1 MISNINLLLVG
12 NSRFHWAEY
21 TPKKCKYF
29 HTSKDSEIPKNIDTT
44 NLIWASVGN
53 FSNLNLK
60 KENEVKT
67 KDINLL
73 NLPDYF
79 GVDRALA
86 CLAVLETIKNPFK
99 KNLLIADCG
108 TILSLTKLSAK
119 GALMGGQLAPG
130 FLTQLK
136 AIEKY
141 TKNLKAP
148 KKYEM
153 PDQEFIFNTED
164 AILKGVFNS
173 IIGLINLSFNPSKDI
188 LITCGGDSELITNI
202 LKNKYKEIINK
213 PNLVMKGMISHLK
226 SSKFLH

>member
-29 HTSKDSEIPKNIDTT
+29 HTSKDSEIPKNIDTN

-119 GALMGGQLAPG
+119 GALIGGQLSPG
-130 FLTQLK
+130 FSTQLK
-136 AIEKY
+136 TIEKY
-141 TKNLKAP
+141 TKNLKTP

-153 PDQEFIFNTED
+153 PDQDFLFDTED
-164 AILKGVFNS
+164 AILKGVLNS
-173 IIGLINLSFNPSKDI
+173 LIGLINLSFNP
-188 LITCGGDSELITNI
+188 
-202 LKNKYKEIINK
+202 
-213 PNLVMKGMISHLK
+213 
-226 SSKFLH
+226 